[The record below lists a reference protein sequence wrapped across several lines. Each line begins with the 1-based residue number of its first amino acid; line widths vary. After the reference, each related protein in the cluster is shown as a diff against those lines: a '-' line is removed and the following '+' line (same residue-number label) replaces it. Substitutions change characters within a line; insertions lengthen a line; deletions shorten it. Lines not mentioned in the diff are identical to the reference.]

1 METLRSQFAELVF
14 LPVLAALLP
23 WSINYRLQRQLS
35 RVPFIYGRET
45 AQAEYSAQSKGFVG
59 SSPVWRRQYRLTR
72 MIDNSDPWVALCR
85 GDHWLHRH
93 IQVEGSWPTSGPF
106 VATSMHW
113 GTGLWA
119 MRHIRHTCGP
129 NSLVMRPEAEWGE
142 SVSRPMRVYFRLIER
157 IIERSGGAQPI
168 FTGPGFKRRIEKAL
182 EDGQIVMAMLDVPQS
197 LSRERH
203 AHQFLGDPAFFA
215 SGIIDIAVTQNIPV
229 VPFSIGVDYPS
240 GKRRLHIQQPI
251 LGKDTRETMS
261 EIVSYYDRMVRGQP
275 TAWHLWHCH
284 KAFLAS
290 TAPSNERKE
299 IEPLW

>member
-14 LPVLAALLP
+14 LPALATLLP

-35 RVPFIYGRET
+35 RMSFIYGRET
-45 AQAEYSAQSKGFVG
+45 AEAECSAQSKGFVD
-59 SSPVWRRQYRLTR
+59 SSAVWRRHYRLTR
-72 MIDNSDPWVALCR
+72 MIDSSDPWVALCR

-93 IQVEGSWPTSGPF
+93 IQVEGSWPKSGPF

-119 MRHIRHTCGP
+119 MRHIRSLCGP
-129 NSLVMRPEAEWGE
+129 NSLVMRPEAEWGDT
-142 SVSRPMRVYFRLIER
+142 VSKPMCVYFRWIER
-157 IIERSGGAQPI
+157 IVERSGGAQPI
-168 FTGPGFKRRIEKAL
+168 FTGPGFKKRIEQAL

-203 AHQFLGDPAFFA
+203 AHNFLGDPAFFA
-215 SGIIDIAVTQNIPV
+215 SGIIDIAVSQNVPV

-240 GKRRLHIQQPI
+240 GRRRLHIQPPI
-251 LGKDTRETMS
+251 WGKNTLETMRD
-261 EIVSYYDRMVRGQP
+261 IVSYYDQMVRGQP

-284 KAFLAS
+284 EAFLAS
-290 TAPSNERKE
+290 SGLSNESQQVQ
-299 IEPLW
+299 PLW